1 VKGSIRPA
9 TTTDADAIAG
19 IYGPF
24 VRDTVISFEI
34 EPPTATEMERRIA
47 ATPVWLVYESC
58 GSVLGYAYAVQLR
71 PRAAYAWSA
80 GLSIYVDNDSWGGGV
95 GRALLTEVCKLLVAA
110 GFVNAFAGITL
121 PNARSVTL
129 FELSGFLPCG
139 LQQEVGFK
147 LGAWHDVGWW
157 QRRLRAPSVP
167 PPPRLPDAFG
177 PRRLA
182 GPGARAD

>member
-9 TTTDADAIAG
+9 TAADADVIAAI
-19 IYGPF
+19 YEPF

-34 EPPTATEMERRIA
+34 EPPTATEIERRIA
-47 ATPVWLVYESC
+47 ASPAWLVYESSD
-58 GSVLGYAYAVQLR
+58 SVLGYVYAVQLR

-80 GLSIYVDNDSWGGGV
+80 ELSIYVDKESWGRGV
-95 GRALLTEVCKLLVAA
+95 GRALLTEMCKLLVAE

-121 PNARSVTL
+121 PNPASVRL

-139 LQQEVGFK
+139 LQRQVGFK

-157 QRRLRAPSVP
+157 QRQLRAATIP
-167 PPPRLPDAFG
+167 PPNRG
-177 PRRLA
+177 V
-182 GPGARAD
+182 